1 MKGTRTFSEPDLAI
15 MQNNPSERANIIGR
29 RVPYHLQYLRDGGV
43 DIKPED
49 KTNETVLRKQQ

>member
-1 MKGTRTFSEPDLAI
+1 MTTRLYTEQELAA

-43 DIKPED
+43 NIKLEE
-49 KTNETVLRKQQ
+49 KTDEKVLQQQQ